1 VGKVAAEA
9 GVKKLV
15 LTHLVPASPTITD
28 QMWLEGVRKHFTGEA
43 IVGRDL
49 QEV

>member
-1 VGKVAAEA
+1 MVAAQA

-15 LTHLVPASPTITD
+15 LSHLVPASPTITD
-28 QMWLEGVRKHFTGEA
+28 KMWLDGVRKHVAGEA

>member
-1 VGKVAAEA
+1 V
-9 GVKKLV
+9 V
-15 LTHLVPASPTITD
+15 LSHLVPAFPSITD
-28 QMWLEGVRKHFTGEA
+28 DMWLSGVRKNFKGEA